1 MYTEE
6 VWIGS
11 NSIGPIL
18 TVFHIREG
26 TLLFPYGDNIIDTL
40 IIKIHKIILRSRE
53 TGHKFIIVSL
63 SITFIRILLQ
73 SNNKYQTSMIENAKH
88 IQ

>member
-1 MYTEE
+1 MTTCA
-6 VWIGS
+6 VNFCAFVDGQMC
-11 NSIGPIL
+11 
-18 TVFHIREG
+18 IREG

-73 SNNKYQTSMIENAKH
+73 NNNKSETPTIENAKPV
-88 IQ
+88 Q